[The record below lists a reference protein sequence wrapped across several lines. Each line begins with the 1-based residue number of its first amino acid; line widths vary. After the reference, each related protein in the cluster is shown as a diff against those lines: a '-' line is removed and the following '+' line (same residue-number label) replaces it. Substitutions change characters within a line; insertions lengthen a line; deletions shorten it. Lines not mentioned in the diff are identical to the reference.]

1 MLERLALR
9 GDVDVEGT
17 PTDVVIEG
25 VNLLDAM
32 SSARERRLTIHQG
45 HIVAGTDLSRRMGDH
60 FDATTSTS

>member
-32 SSARERRLTIHQG
+32 SSARERRLTIHRG
-45 HIVAGTDLSRRMGDH
+45 HIVARTGLSRRMEH
-60 FDATTSTS
+60 AIDAPTGAP